1 MVRGNLAVDTV
12 QAPRYEFMY
21 MYACIYM
28 YMYMYARTHARTH
41 TRTHTH
47 TQTVGRETYQGEFFE
62 DQRCGVGTL
71 SDAKGCVFD
80 VKYRAGGKHARAR
93 THTHTHIH
101 THTHTHRGN
110 LASKHKALK
119 RELITPTLQCT

>member
-1 MVRGNLAVDTV
+1 MLV
-12 QAPRYEFMY
+12 YI
-21 MYACIYM
+21 CICICTH
-28 YMYMYARTHARTH
+28 ARTHARTH
-41 TRTHTH
+41 AHTH